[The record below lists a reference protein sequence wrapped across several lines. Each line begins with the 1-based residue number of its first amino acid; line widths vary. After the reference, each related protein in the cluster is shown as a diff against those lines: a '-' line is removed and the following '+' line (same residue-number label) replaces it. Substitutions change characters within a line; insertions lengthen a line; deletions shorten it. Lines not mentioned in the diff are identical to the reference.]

1 MAQGNVEWYSVH
13 TNRMALRK
21 MAQRNVG
28 LRQLARVG
36 ALIANT
42 TFGTPCKLK
51 HSDITLIEK
60 CQN

>member
-1 MAQGNVEWYSVH
+1 MSNGTAYIQIEWRRVKWLSV
-13 TNRMALRK
+13 MI
-21 MAQRNVG
+21 G

-51 HSDITLIEK
+51 HSDIILIEK
-60 CQN
+60 YQNWYS

>member
-13 TNRMALRK
+13 TSRMALRK

-42 TFGTPCKLK
+42 TFGTPIKAFRY
-51 HSDITLIEK
+51 HFD
-60 CQN
+60 